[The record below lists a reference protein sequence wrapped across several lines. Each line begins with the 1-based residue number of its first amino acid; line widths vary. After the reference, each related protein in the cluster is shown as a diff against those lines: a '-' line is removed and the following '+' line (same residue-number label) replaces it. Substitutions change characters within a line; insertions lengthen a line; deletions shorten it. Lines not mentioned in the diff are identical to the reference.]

1 MKKLVV
7 SFCNV
12 YTIYEVIS
20 FNKVLSSRQFQDL
33 LHIVIYT
40 LLKEKI
46 VCTEKRNIEL
56 ALSLDN
62 SAIVFNPDLLL
73 KALYYLDATLSL
85 DDLDN
90 VPFQLKGVYKEQLLF
105 ILSCLLQEK
114 CFTLKQ
120 FRVNTS
126 FLEAVY
132 LSVFTKLKTEK
143 QDLLDGGYL
152 LTYLQRLSKKD
163 KSLVDKLYSVVGVTK
178 ITEVR
183 FYTKYD
189 HFDKEYCTKARF
201 IVTQSTSTFYP
212 VGSYVFGAIQSNRTS
227 VLLYKDSQ
235 CVFQIENE

>member
-12 YTIYEVIS
+12 YTIYETIIS
-20 FNKVLSSRQFQDL
+20 NKVLSTRQFQYL

-56 ALSLDN
+56 ALSFYN
-62 SAIVFNPDLLL
+62 SGTALNPDLLL
-73 KALYYLDATLSL
+73 KVLYYMDATLSL
-85 DDLDN
+85 DELDN

-105 ILSCLLQEK
+105 LLACLLQEK
-114 CFTLKQ
+114 CFALKQ

-126 FLEAVY
+126 FLETVY
-132 LSVFTKLKTEK
+132 ISVFTKLKTEK
-143 QDLLDGGYL
+143 QDLLDEGYL

-163 KSLVDKLYSVVGVTK
+163 KSLVDKLYSVVAVTK

-201 IVTQSTSTFYP
+201 IVTQSTSAIYP
-212 VGSYVFGAIQSNRTS
+212 VGSYVFGVIQSNRTA
-227 VLLYKDSQ
+227 VLLYKDNQ
-235 CVFQIENE
+235 CLFQIENE